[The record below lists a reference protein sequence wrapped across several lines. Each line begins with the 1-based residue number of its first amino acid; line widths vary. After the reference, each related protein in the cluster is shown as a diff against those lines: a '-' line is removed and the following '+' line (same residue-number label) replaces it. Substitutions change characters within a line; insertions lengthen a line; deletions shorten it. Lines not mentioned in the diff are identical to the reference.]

1 MHELLVPKSKP
12 ASPDTW
18 EVGQDL
24 PAATLQT
31 SRIPIDFPEPYLVV
45 GAYVSVISTTNTAD
59 LKDPTVDDLLVFV
72 DLNNHWVFTSANE
85 VGQTSI
91 VGRKGQFVTLGSLD
105 TRFRDLHIILDSPK
119 PILGFQFR
127 WKIEDDTTREA
138 MYQDALVGVALIC
151 TPIRNK
157 GQ

>member
-1 MHELLVPKSKP
+1 MKELIVPKSKP

-18 EVGQDL
+18 EISQEL

-31 SRIPIDFPEPYLVV
+31 TRIPLDFPEPYLVV
-45 GAYVSVISTTNTAD
+45 GAYVSVIATSNTPD
-59 LKDPTVDDLLVFV
+59 LRDPTVDDLLVFV
-72 DLNNHWVFTSANE
+72 DLNNQRVFTSSQEIGN
-85 VGQTSI
+85 TSV

-127 WKIEDDTTREA
+127 WKVEDDATREA
-138 MYQDALVGVALIC
+138 LYQDCIVSIATIC
-151 TPIRNK
+151 VPIRNK